1 MSGQIDV
8 LFDHAQGKIHD
19 ISWDAL
25 ALATEISSQT
35 GCSLR
40 VLVLG
45 AVLDGLTRRISA
57 THVESVLQVES
68 PQLESYD
75 PDCYSAAL
83 AEILQRDRPR
93 MLLMG
98 HTYQNIDL
106 APKLAARLQMGL
118 VTDCVGFRPSA
129 EGLVFVRRMF
139 RNKLNASVQV
149 HSDLTW
155 LVTVQSGAGKG
166 DRLEAGQAKIEKCSL
181 DLHGVRARRRRL
193 ETIEGAKGAVDL
205 SQAKVIVGVGR
216 GIKKAENLALI
227 RELAEVLGAEV
238 GASRPVVDNEWL
250 DRERQI
256 GSSGQNVSPLLY
268 IACGISGAIQHI
280 VGMRGADYV
289 VAINTDPNAPI
300 FSVSNYGVVG
310 DLFEVVPALI
320 KQLRAIE

>member
-1 MSGQIDV
+1 MNGEIYV

-25 ALATEISSQT
+25 ALAGEISKQT
-35 GCSLR
+35 GYSLR
-40 VLVLG
+40 ALVLG
-45 AVLDGLTRRISA
+45 AGLDRLTSRISA
-57 THVESVLQVES
+57 TQVESVLQIEN
-68 PQLESYD
+68 PQLEFYD
-75 PDCYSAAL
+75 PDCYSTAL
-83 AEILQRDRPR
+83 AQIVQQDQPR

-106 APKLAARLQMGL
+106 APKLAARLQIGL

-139 RNKLNASVQV
+139 RNKLNASIQV

-166 DRLEAGQAKIEKCSL
+166 ARFEAGQAKVEKRSV
-181 DLHGVRARRRRL
+181 DLRAVRIRRRQL
-193 ETIEGAKGAVDL
+193 ETIEGAKGTVDL

-227 RELAEVLGAEV
+227 RELAEVLGAEI

-256 GSSGQNVSPLLY
+256 GSSGQSVSPRLY

-300 FSVSNYGVVG
+300 FSVSNCGVVG
-310 DLFEVVPALI
+310 DLFEIVPALI
-320 KQLRAIE
+320 KQLRAIQ